1 MIYLLKPKK
10 GKQFPSQL
18 LYGSIFF
25 KSFPSDIFFNI
36 TLRRKTLFYTVNLI
50 IPCVGISYLSV
61 LVFYLP
67 ADSGEKIALCI
78 SILLSQTMFFLLISE
93 IIPSTSLALPLLG
106 KYLLFTMVLV
116 GLSVVVTIVILNIHY
131 RKPSTHKM
139 APWVRRFFIKMLPR
153 LLLMRVPKD
162 LLRDLAAK
170 KINYGVK
177 VKKSKFGAAI
187 AAEMQ
192 LNSGGS
198 SPDSIRRMQG
208 RGGGSRC
215 NTLHSTTATNR
226 FTGFM
231 GALGGGLGNMG
242 GYNGLPSVMSGLNE
256 SLSDVV
262 ARKKYPF
269 ELEKAMHNVMF
280 IQHHITRQDEFNA
293 VSECMEIQILLG

>member
-1 MIYLLKPKK
+1 M
-10 GKQFPSQL
+10 
-18 LYGSIFF
+18 
-25 KSFPSDIFFNI
+25 
-36 TLRRKTLFYTVNLI
+36 RRKTLFYTVNLI

-116 GLSVVVTIVILNIHY
+116 GLSVVVTIVIINIHF

-139 APWVRRFFIKMLPR
+139 APWVRTFFIKFLPTI
-153 LLLMRVPKD
+153 LLMRVPKD

-170 KINYGVK
+170 KINYGNK
-177 VKKSKFGAAI
+177 IKKSKFTAAL

-192 LNSGGS
+192 MNSGGA
-198 SPDSIRRMQG
+198 SPDSIRRMQV
-208 RGGGSRC
+208 RGSGC
-215 NTLHSTTATNR
+215 NGLHTTTVSNR
-226 FTGFM
+226 FTGLM
-231 GALGGGLGNMG
+231 GAFGGGLGGIGM

-256 SLSDVV
+256 SLSDII

-269 ELEKAMHNVMF
+269 ELDKAIHNVMF

-293 VSECMEIQILLG
+293 VNVKCFYSNSKTIIFLC

>member
-1 MIYLLKPKK
+1 
-10 GKQFPSQL
+10 
-18 LYGSIFF
+18 
-25 KSFPSDIFFNI
+25 
-36 TLRRKTLFYTVNLI
+36 
-50 IPCVGISYLSV
+50 
-61 LVFYLP
+61 
-67 ADSGEKIALCI
+67 
-78 SILLSQTMFFLLISE
+78 
-93 IIPSTSLALPLLG
+93 
-106 KYLLFTMVLV
+106 
-116 GLSVVVTIVILNIHY
+116 
-131 RKPSTHKM
+131 
-139 APWVRRFFIKMLPR
+139 
-153 LLLMRVPKD
+153 MRVPKD

-177 VKKSKFGAAI
+177 VKKSKFGAAL

-192 LNSGGS
+192 MNSGGS

-208 RGGGSRC
+208 RDGSRC

-226 FTGFM
+226 FTGLM

-262 ARKKYPF
+262 VRKKYPF

-293 VSECMEIQILLG
+293 VSTHVNLYI